1 MKKLMIAAAMVCAA
15 AMVQAGSVQWGAI
28 GVVSSGTA
36 YVGGTTTYSAYLFEG
51 SDITDATS
59 LLTGGKFKDFTDL
72 AKQSNTAT
80 ATTAATPKM
89 NFSNKNYGS
98 FSQGDSFT
106 GYMVILD
113 AAEAKDAKNYLL
125 ATWAGTGADQGKS
138 VITKTQGASG
148 NLMFSYGNQASN
160 TAWTSIAPEPTSGLL
175 LLIGMAGLALRRRR
189 A

>member
-15 AMVQAGSVQWGAI
+15 AMVQAGAVQWSAI
-28 GVVSSGTA
+28 SIVSSGTA

-51 SDITDATS
+51 SDITVATKM
-59 LLTGGKFKDFTDL
+59 LEEGKFSDFTTA
-72 AKQSNTAT
+72 AKDMNTAK
-80 ATTAATPKM
+80 ATTASTPKM
-89 NFSNKNYGS
+89 NFAASTFGS
-98 FSQGDSFT
+98 YSQGDSFT
-106 GYMVILD
+106 GYMIILD

-148 NLMFSYGNQASN
+148 NMSFTYGNQGSN